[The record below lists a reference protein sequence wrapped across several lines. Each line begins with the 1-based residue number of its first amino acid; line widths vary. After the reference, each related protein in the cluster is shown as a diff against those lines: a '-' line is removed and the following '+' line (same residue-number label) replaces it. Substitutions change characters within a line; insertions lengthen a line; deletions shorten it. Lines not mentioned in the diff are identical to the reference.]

1 MKCELGAICSRLSSG
16 KSISA
21 KLVSAE
27 GKYPVY
33 GGNGLRGYSNVSNF
47 DGECAIIGRQGAF
60 CGNVRYFKGAAY
72 MTEHAIVVCADGKND
87 TRYLAY
93 LLSHMQLGRLS
104 AQSAQPGLSVKTLS
118 KQIVDVPLLET
129 QKRIAAILS
138 SLDDK
143 IENNKRINRHL
154 EQMAQALFKAW
165 FVDFT
170 PFGGKMPKD
179 WKRGTLKG
187 IISTIET
194 GARPRGGAVNEGIPS
209 IGAENIEGLGIYNFE
224 NEKYI
229 GIDFFRKLRR
239 GKITDG
245 DVLLYKDGAY
255 TGKVSMALDGFPHR
269 KAAVNEHVFLLRS
282 REQKY
287 QFYLYLLLKQRTFYK
302 MLNTVASSKAAQPG
316 LNQTDLLSIEIIL
329 PDESWLLNFE
339 RKISGIM
346 HQMATSA
353 RESRILSQ
361 VRDSLLPRLMS
372 GKIKIEKQRS

>member
-33 GGNGLRGYSNVSNF
+33 GGNGLCGYSNVSNF
-47 DGECAIIGRQGAF
+47 DGECAIIGRQWAF

-154 EQMAQALFKAW
+154 EQMAQALFKSW

-179 WKRGTLKG
+179 WEEGRLGDICFYNSKRIDVSTLTLETY
-187 IISTIET
+187 ISTENML
-194 GARPRGGAVNEGIPS
+194 PNRGGYVRATSLPSISQTTAFSVGDTLLSNIRPYFKKIVFCGFSGGCSPDVLCFHPKQEYFAHFVYSALYSDSFFEFVVSGSTGTKMPRSDKQQIMDYRIAIPS
-209 IGAENIEGLGIYNFE
+209 IKTLNIFTALVAPIAN
-224 NEKYI
+224 KRLL
-229 GIDFFRKLRR
+229 IDKES
-239 GKITDG
+239 
-245 DVLLYKDGAY
+245 
-255 TGKVSMALDGFPHR
+255 KV
-269 KAAVNEHVFLLRS
+269 
-282 REQKY
+282 
-287 QFYLYLLLKQRTFYK
+287 
-302 MLNTVASSKAAQPG
+302 
-316 LNQTDLLSIEIIL
+316 LSI
-329 PDESWLLNFE
+329 F
-339 RKISGIM
+339 
-346 HQMATSA
+346 
-353 RESRILSQ
+353 
-361 VRDSLLPRLMS
+361 RDSLLPRLMS
-372 GKIKIEKQRS
+372 GEVSVVDEGR

>member
-154 EQMAQALFKAW
+154 EQMAQALFKSW

-170 PFGGKMPKD
+170 PFCGKVPKD
-179 WKRGTLKG
+179 WKEYKLSEFLPVVTGKKNANVSSNNGRYPFFSCSQDCSWTDECSFEGNAILLAGNGDFNVKWYNGKFEAYQRTYVLIPYNARLVGWLYYAIKYNLK
-187 IISTIET
+187 
-194 GARPRGGAVNEGIPS
+194 
-209 IGAENIEGLGIYNFE
+209 
-224 NEKYI
+224 
-229 GIDFFRKLRR
+229 
-239 GKITDG
+239 KITAASRGSVIKFITKGNLENFSLCAPASLEGVNIIDTFERMNQLIG
-245 DVLLYKDGAY
+245 HNTREVHHLTQIRDVLIPRVMSERLCLY
-255 TGKVSMALDGFPHR
+255 
-269 KAAVNEHVFLLRS
+269 VN
-282 REQKY
+282 
-287 QFYLYLLLKQRTFYK
+287 
-302 MLNTVASSKAAQPG
+302 
-316 LNQTDLLSIEIIL
+316 
-329 PDESWLLNFE
+329 
-339 RKISGIM
+339 
-346 HQMATSA
+346 
-353 RESRILSQ
+353 
-361 VRDSLLPRLMS
+361 
-372 GKIKIEKQRS
+372 